1 MNGPTYYSENSL
13 LEDRHFIP
21 ELIEQI
27 PITTQPLIKKEI
39 SETSTINLSQE
50 QETITPVSLTQF
62 LRINIPTT
70 TPRLPSNYNS
80 HQNYELELLFEP
92 EVKRKLHVIQSEL
105 IYESYKYKL
114 NCLKQIKK
122 CLNKTKDTYFNFN
135 QSQLDQTIAKLIDLT
150 KKAKKEY
157 KKQKLQ
163 RLYHLLHLN

>member
-13 LEDRHFIP
+13 LEGRHFIP

-50 QETITPVSLTQF
+50 QETITPISLTQF
-62 LRINIPTT
+62 LRLNTPTT
-70 TPRLPSNYNS
+70 PILPSNYNL
-80 HQNYELELLFEP
+80 HQNYQLELLFEP
-92 EVKRKLHVIQSEL
+92 KVKRKLDVIQSEL

-122 CLNKTKDTYFNFN
+122 CLNKTKDPYFNFN
-135 QSQLDQTIAKLIDLT
+135 QSQLDQTIAKLMDLT
-150 KKAKKEY
+150 KRAKKEY